1 MENDNQIEMTTEDA
15 QKYKSKITY
24 ITMMGSRTKVS
35 PKLLA
40 YVPELYIPKPT
51 EEEYAEKFMFRY
63 FAKKSNDKN
72 APVIEVEQSS
82 FENGVKMS
90 PFYVGV
96 RVPWQIAG
104 SINDVYSEDGIL
116 QEAGVLNYNSI
127 KVSQAEQESGIKLGL
142 QNLLEFYKAD

>member
-1 MENDNQIEMTTEDA
+1 MENEIEMTKEEA

-40 YVPELYIPKPT
+40 YVPELHIPQPT

-72 APVIEVEQSS
+72 AAAIEIDQSS

-90 PFYVGV
+90 PFYIGV
-96 RVPWQIAG
+96 KVLWKIAG

-116 QEAGVLNYNSI
+116 QETGILNYNSV
-127 KVSQAEQESGIKLGL
+127 KVSRAEQESGIKLGL
-142 QNLLEFYKAD
+142 HNLLEFYKAD